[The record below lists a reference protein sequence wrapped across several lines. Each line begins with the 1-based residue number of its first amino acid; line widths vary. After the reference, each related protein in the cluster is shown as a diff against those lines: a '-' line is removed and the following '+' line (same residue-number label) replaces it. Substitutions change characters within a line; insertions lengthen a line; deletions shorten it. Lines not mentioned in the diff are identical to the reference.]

1 MRRLLARLFVIVP
14 VITAATSALAEGAA
28 HGGGEHHAEVKNMW
42 GIGAE
47 HAESPALG
55 LLSITFLAFLGV
67 LVVALRKP
75 LGVYLEN
82 RADTVKKAIEEAKRA
97 RDAAEAR
104 AKDAEAKLAALGGEV
119 LRLKA
124 DFEAQGKAEAERLE
138 KLAHDAAARIA
149 KDAEDTIAAEAQR
162 AQLTLR
168 QEAARLALELAE
180 ERIRGALTGDDEAR
194 LQKSLMD
201 ELRA

>member
-14 VITAATSALAEGAA
+14 VITGATVALAEGAA
-28 HGGGEHHAEVKNMW
+28 HGGEHHAEVKNWW
-42 GIGAE
+42 GIGSE
-47 HAESPALG
+47 YAESPALG
-55 LLSITFLAFLGV
+55 LLSITFVAFLAV
-67 LVVALRKP
+67 LVIALKKP
-75 LGVYLEN
+75 LAIYLEN
-82 RADTVKKAIEEAKRA
+82 RADTVRKAIEEAKRA
-97 RDAAEAR
+97 KEAAEAR
-104 AKDAEAKLAALGGEV
+104 AREAEAKLAALDGEV
-119 LRLKA
+119 RRLKS

-138 KLAHDAAARIA
+138 KLAQDAAARIA

-162 AQLTLR
+162 AQLLLQ

-180 ERIRGALTGDDEAR
+180 ERIRGALTGDDEMR

>member
-1 MRRLLARLFVIVP
+1 MRRLFARLFVIVP
-14 VITAATSALAEGAA
+14 VITAAASAFAEGAA
-28 HGGGEHHAEVKNMW
+28 HGGGEHHAEVKNWW
-42 GIGAE
+42 GVGAE

-55 LLSITFLAFLGV
+55 LLSITFLTFVGV
-67 LVVALRKP
+67 LVVALRKH

-97 RDAAEAR
+97 KDAAEAR

-149 KDAEDTIAAEAQR
+149 KDAEDTIAAAAQR

-168 QEAARLALELAE
+168 QEAASLALELAE
-180 ERIRGALTGDDEAR
+180 ERIRGAVGDADEAR
-194 LQKSLMD
+194 LQKSLLD
-201 ELRA
+201 ELHA